1 MWTIRDY
8 LKVLSV
14 LKFTL
19 WGACKMTTNLQ
30 LFGQQHNSTANAVI
44 NFRIFVYINYLKKS

>member
-1 MWTIRDY
+1 MWTRRDY

-30 LFGQQHNSTANAVI
+30 LFGQQNNGTANVVI